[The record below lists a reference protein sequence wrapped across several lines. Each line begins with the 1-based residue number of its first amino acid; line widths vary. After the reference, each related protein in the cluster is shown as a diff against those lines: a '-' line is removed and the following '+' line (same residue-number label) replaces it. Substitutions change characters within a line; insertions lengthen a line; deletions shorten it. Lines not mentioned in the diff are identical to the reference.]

1 MPGPF
6 NEPASQLSG
15 GCQLP
20 PGKHRDGTTFT
31 KEKGRNLPFIHHL
44 AVILNQSLLLLQ
56 ACVPNYKANPLTS
69 SSQSSAVRGRT
80 GLGLRAHVRQ
90 VGGLSLEV
98 DFQLS
103 HFSFEIFVLGGG
115 VTSLCLQCH
124 NCTISTL
131 FPFSYSSVHG
141 IVFRPLSVCMMTF
154 NCHLP
159 VFLCLRTLFSWNEG

>member
-1 MPGPF
+1 MF
-6 NEPASQLSG
+6 L
-15 GCQLP
+15 
-20 PGKHRDGTTFT
+20 
-31 KEKGRNLPFIHHL
+31 I
-44 AVILNQSLLLLQ
+44 I
-56 ACVPNYKANPLTS
+56 KANPLTS

-90 VGGLSLEV
+90 AGGLSLEV
-98 DFQLS
+98 DFQLF

-124 NCTISTL
+124 NCTICTL

-159 VFLCLRTLFSWNEG
+159 VFVCLRTLFSWNEGWRIRESTCVPYSQPSNDDSRELIYKYPNSLAACVDYSEAYILPHLQSFSVGLNFR